1 MKQRIRVATIITNR
15 DKVLLVKHVHPE
27 SGYTWWV
34 PPGGGIKKE
43 DSSIF
48 DCAKRETFEETNLKI
63 EASKIIY
70 LREYLDKRGTLEN
83 TDGKLNIEIFILA
96 DSYDGEVNMNNIKG
110 SGPDELYIKQVEWLS
125 KEEMQ
130 DIIVYP
136 EILKDDFWIDYR
148 QEFSNTK
155 YLGRQV

>member
-15 DKVLLVKHVHPE
+15 NKVLLVKHVHPE
-27 SGYTWWV
+27 SEYTWWV

-63 EASKIIY
+63 EALKIIY
-70 LREYLDKRGTLEN
+70 LREYLDKRDSLKN
-83 TDGKLNIEIFILA
+83 IDGKLNIEIFILA

-110 SGPDELYIKQVEWLS
+110 NGPDELYIKQIEWLS
-125 KEEMQ
+125 KDEMQ
-130 DIIVYP
+130 DIVVYP
-136 EILKDDFWIDYR
+136 EILKNDFWIDYR
-148 QEFSNTK
+148 QKFFNTK
-155 YLGRQV
+155 YLGRQI